1 MNQDRIAGY
10 WRQLRGIAQQR
21 WSRLTRNAA
30 GLVAGARQQTL
41 GQIQEAYG
49 VAKDVREK
57 QLADWQAR
65 QHKSD
70 PIHK

>member
-1 MNQDRIAGY
+1 MNRDRIAGY
-10 WRQLRGIAQQR
+10 WRQLRGMVHQR
-21 WSRLTRNAA
+21 WSSLTGNSA
-30 GLVAGARQQTL
+30 GLVAGRRQQTL
-41 GQIQEAYG
+41 GEIQEAYG
-49 VAKDVREK
+49 VAKAVSEA